1 MNQFRDSVILIALII
16 CSITTA
22 YSQNSNDAGPLS
34 DIILIKNAQI
44 IKSPG
49 MPAQL
54 GSILIEKGIIKQV
67 GTVTNAPY
75 NAQMID
81 MDSMYVYAGFIDGL
95 SHTGIKKP
103 DNKDRKKPQTPSD
116 PTYEEVGIMP
126 ALMASAQWSAD
137 DKSVGSM
144 RKSGITTSHT
154 VPHGRIMLGQ
164 GAILNNLDAD
174 MDVSLVKDQTSLMSN
189 FDSKWGAYPATT
201 IGVISR
207 WKELYKQAE
216 NAQKYELLYSKSKSG
231 LTKPTY
237 DKTLQALYPVIN
249 KERPVFFESEDD
261 KTIHRVL
268 ALQKELG
275 FKLVLTEVKNAANI
289 ADKIKKSGA
298 AVLISIDLPE
308 DKDKKKDKDGDDE
321 SKDKKSKEDKKADAK
336 EDSATAKKEKKKKAK
351 KEEPKDPETIALELR
366 KKKAIAKYQAQAAD
380 FEKAGVAFG
389 FSFLEG
395 SAKDLHKSVRT
406 MIEAGL
412 SEKAALAALTTN
424 PAQILGISDVAGSIA
439 SGKVANFVVTDKPYF
454 EEKSAIKYVFVQGKE
469 FKTKEKK
476 KKSGGK
482 AADGMDIAGE
492 WTYLMEIPV
501 PENSGTVVIE
511 KDDENSFTFKV
522 AAASDPADQI
532 SVDDVS
538 LDDKTAK
545 FSMEVDG
552 DGGMMT
558 LEWDITFDEDSYE
571 GTVSIGQ
578 FGTFP
583 VTGSKTSGSP
593 E

>member
-1 MNQFRDSVILIALII
+1 MNQFRDSIILIALII
-16 CSITTA
+16 FGLSTA

-67 GTVTNAPY
+67 GTVSNAPY

-81 MDSMYVYAGFIDGL
+81 LDSMYVYAGFIDGL
-95 SHTGIKKP
+95 SHTGISKP
-103 DNKDRKKPQTPSD
+103 DKKERKKAEVPSN
-116 PTYEEVGIMP
+116 PTYEEVGIRP
-126 ALMASAQWSAD
+126 TLQASSLWD
-137 DKSVGSM
+137 KGDKSVADM
-144 RKSGITTSHT
+144 RKAGITTSHA

-164 GAILNNLDAD
+164 GALVNNIDENI
-174 MDVSLVKDQTSLMSN
+174 DVALVKDQISLMSN
-189 FDSKWGAYPATT
+189 MERQWGAYPATI

-216 NAQKYELLYSKSKSG
+216 NAQKYELLYSKSKTG
-231 LTKPTY
+231 LTKPSY

-249 KERPVFFESEDD
+249 KNRPVFWETEND
-261 KTIHRVL
+261 KTIHRVM
-268 ALQKELG
+268 AIQKDLN

-289 ADKIKKSGA
+289 TDKIKKSGA
-298 AVLISIDLPE
+298 AVLLSIDLPE
-308 DKDKKKDKDGDDE
+308 DKTKDKKDKEDAKDGKDKEDKKKDGE
-321 SKDKKSKEDKKADAK
+321 
-336 EDSATAKKEKKKKAK
+336 EDSATAKKEKKKEK
-351 KEEPKDPETIALELR
+351 KEEPKDAETLALEKR
-366 KKKAIAKYQAQAAD
+366 KQEAIAKYQSQAAD
-380 FEKAGVAFG
+380 FEKAGIPFG

-395 SAKDLHKSVRT
+395 SAKDLHKSIRT

-424 PAQILGISDVAGSIA
+424 PASILGISDVAGSIA
-439 SGKVANFVVTDKPYF
+439 NGKMANLVVTDKPYF
-454 EEKSAIKYVFVQGKE
+454 EEKAEIKYVFVQGKE

-476 KKSGGK
+476 KKTDGK
-482 AADGMDIAGE
+482 AADGLDIVGD
-492 WTYLMEIPV
+492 WTYEIDMPI
-501 PENSGTVVIE
+501 PENNGVMIIE
-511 KDDENSFTFKV
+511 KVEDNNYSIKV
-522 AAASDPADQI
+522 AAAVDPTDI
-532 SVDDVS
+532 LTVDDVA
-538 LDDKTAK
+538 LDDKSAN

-552 DGGMMT
+552 DGGTMT
-558 LEWDITFDEDSYE
+558 VEWNITFDEDSYE
-571 GTVSIGQ
+571 GTVAIGQ

-583 VTGSKTSGSP
+583 VSGSKKSETP